1 MHSLPETCNSPSGPI
16 RNTFNS
22 AAIRKITDA
31 NYFGDFGR
39 ALLPLGQLGT
49 WQAMMDMTVVAAF
62 LEYSPNPTWLADSD
76 GRCVY
81 ANRALRK
88 VSAIDANELTD
99 LIWLELVADEDRNMA
114 STLWQEARV
123 NNQLY
128 RAHFFLGG

>member
-1 MHSLPETCNSPSGPI
+1 
-16 RNTFNS
+16 
-22 AAIRKITDA
+22 
-31 NYFGDFGR
+31 
-39 ALLPLGQLGT
+39 
-49 WQAMMDMTVVAAF
+49 MDMAVVAAF

-88 VSAIDANELTD
+88 ISDIGANELND
-99 LIWLELVADEDRNMA
+99 LNWLEFVADEDRNMS

-128 RAHFFLGG
+128 RARFSFGGKNSARRSAVERRACRSGGRKSRT